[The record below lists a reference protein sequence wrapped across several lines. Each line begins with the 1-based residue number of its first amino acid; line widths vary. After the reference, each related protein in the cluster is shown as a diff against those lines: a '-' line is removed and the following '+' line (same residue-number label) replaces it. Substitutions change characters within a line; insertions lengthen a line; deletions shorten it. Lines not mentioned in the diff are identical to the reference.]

1 VNCQVHLI
9 FRESAVLDG
18 RCCLCSRER
27 ALPIGPVD
35 RLLRHGALRVAVS
48 YWTTMRCVSYSER
61 SIPLNLPMARP
72 LTPAPTPQR
81 GRPRDP
87 ERVRR
92 ILEAAQKHCDE
103 YGLERANVDAIAAD
117 AGVSKMTVYNNFGS
131 KEGLFQAVVSDR
143 SAAVVAG
150 FPGAGALDPDQP
162 EKALLA
168 IGARFLALARG
179 DALGALRAVY
189 GVAGVQPEVCRA
201 LYEEGPERVN
211 GELAAYLR
219 RAHSAGTLNVRNPRQ
234 AADLFLSMFLGSG
247 HIRGMLKLEM
257 PDARVNRALLREAVR
272 VFMAAY
278 GA

>member
-1 VNCQVHLI
+1 MT
-9 FRESAVLDG
+9 RPPASA
-18 RCCLCSRER
+18 
-27 ALPIGPVD
+27 PK
-35 RLLRHGALRVAVS
+35 
-48 YWTTMRCVSYSER
+48 
-61 SIPLNLPMARP
+61 
-72 LTPAPTPQR
+72 PQR

-92 ILEAAQKHCDE
+92 ILEAAQRHFNE
-103 YGLERANVDAIAAD
+103 HGLERASVDAIAAD

-131 KEGLFQAVVSDR
+131 KEGLFQAVVGDR
-143 SAAVVAG
+143 TAAVMADV
-150 FPGAGALDPDQP
+150 PGTGALDPDQP

-189 GVAGVQPEVCRA
+189 GVAGTQPEVCLA
-201 LYEEGPERVN
+201 LYKDGPERVN

-219 RAHSAGTLNVRNPRQ
+219 RAHSAGTLKVRNPLQ
-234 AADLFLSMFLGSG
+234 AADLFLSMFMGSG
-247 HIRGMLKLEM
+247 HIRGLLKLEM
-257 PDARVNRALLREAVR
+257 PDAQENRALLREAVR